1 MTSESTEEIAHVH
14 FFLSSGLGLLGLGS
28 LLLLGLL
35 FFRGL
40 LLGSRGSGSSG
51 CGACGAN
58 ALLSVSD
65 QLVEGL
71 ALEGVDNSLDVLVGS
86 VRADGSKEGLDVIGG
101 WIDLEVL
108 MSFLPPRANR
118 A

>member
-14 FFLSSGLGLLGLGS
+14 FFLSSGHGLLGLGS

-35 FFRGL
+35 FFMGL

-86 VRADGSKEGLDVIGG
+86 VRADGSKEGLDVISG

>member
-14 FFLSSGLGLLGLGS
+14 FFLNGLGLLGLGS
-28 LLLLGLL
+28 FLLLGLL

-40 LLGSRGSGSSG
+40 LLGNWGSGSSG
-51 CGACGAN
+51 SGACRAN

-71 ALEGVDNSLDVLVGS
+71 SLEGVDNSLDVLVGS
-86 VRADGSKEGLDVIGG
+86 VGADGSKEGLDVIGG